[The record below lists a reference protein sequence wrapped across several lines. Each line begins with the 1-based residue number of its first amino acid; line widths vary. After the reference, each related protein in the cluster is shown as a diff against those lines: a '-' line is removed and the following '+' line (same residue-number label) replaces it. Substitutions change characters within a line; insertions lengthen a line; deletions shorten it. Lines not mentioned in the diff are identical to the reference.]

1 VLATQACQRG
11 IFREKPT
18 GTAAYFP
25 NVLSRALAVASTSVA
40 ALYVR
45 LSSGTM
51 ADDNHEPVDI
61 EPLDAQM
68 ESLAREVA
76 AMKREDPL

>member
-1 VLATQACQRG
+1 
-11 IFREKPT
+11 
-18 GTAAYFP
+18 
-25 NVLSRALAVASTSVA
+25 
-40 ALYVR
+40 
-45 LSSGTM
+45 M